1 MFAAAGA
8 SAPRIRGGR
17 RVVDRS
23 GRVQIVPRILASVAL
38 LAQAWAPAA
47 ASPAVPATPSE
58 QHVHENGPAA
68 GAEPLRL
75 TLTYGSDLNALVAGG
90 RRTGADYLG
99 RVGVI
104 ADADLDRLLGWH
116 GASAHI
122 SIQQISGRGLS
133 QRRIGNLLAVSG
145 LEAEPALR
153 LFNLWVQQAIGPRAD
168 VRIGQFTAGQEFAIS
183 DTASLF
189 VNSTFGWPGSFAA
202 DQPSGGPAYPL
213 AAPGVRIAFSPDA
226 RTGLRLALFAGD
238 PAGPGTG
245 DPQRRDR
252 HGLNGVRLAGKPFLI
267 GEAQH
272 SSGGAHPAVTM
283 RAGFWLHFDRFAD
296 PRFDIA
302 GRSLASPGAKAAL
315 QHRGNAGVYGIVD
328 IALWRGAKGFLRA
341 SFSPADRNTVDLYA
355 DGGVAVSGPVP
366 GRPEDTAGIGVAVA
380 RISSALRGLARDL
393 RGLTGATGPGAD
405 FEAVA
410 ELSYQVQLGGGIS
423 LQPNVQIVIHPGG
436 RQPAP
441 LGLGAPTPDALIVGM
456 RTTARF

>member
-1 MFAAAGA
+1 M
-8 SAPRIRGGR
+8 PR
-17 RVVDRS
+17 V
-23 GRVQIVPRILASVAL
+23 LASVAL
-38 LAQAWAPAA
+38 LAQAPASR
-47 ASPAVPATPSE
+47 SPAVPATPSE
-58 QHVHENGPAA
+58 QHGHENGPPA

-99 RVGVI
+99 RIGLI
-104 ADADLDRLLGWH
+104 ADADLDRLLGWA
-116 GASAHI
+116 GASAHV
-122 SIQQISGRGLS
+122 SIHQISGRRLS
-133 QRRIGNLLAVSG
+133 QHRIGNLLAVSG

-213 AAPGVRIAFSPDA
+213 AAPGVRIAFAPDA
-226 RTGLRLALFAGD
+226 RTDLRLALFAGD
-238 PAGPGTG
+238 PAGPGMG

-252 HGLNGVRLAGKPFLI
+252 HGLNGLRLAGKPFLI
-267 GEAQH
+267 GEAQR
-272 SSGGAHPAVTM
+272 SPGGAHPTMTM

-302 GRSLASPGAKAAL
+302 GRSLASPGAGAAL
-315 QHRGNAGVYGIVD
+315 RHRGNAGVYGIVD
-328 IALWRGAKGFLRA
+328 AALWRGAKGFLRA

-366 GRPEDTAGIGVAVA
+366 GRPADTVGIGLAVA
-380 RISSALRGLARDL
+380 RISPALRGLARDL
-393 RGLTGATGPGAD
+393 RGLTGATGRGPD

-410 ELSYQVQLGGGIS
+410 ELSYQVRLGDGFS
-423 LQPNVQIVIHPGG
+423 LQPNVQIVFHPGG
-436 RQPAP
+436 RQPTP
-441 LGLGAPTPDALIVGM
+441 LGRGAATPDALIVGM
-456 RTTARF
+456 RTSARF